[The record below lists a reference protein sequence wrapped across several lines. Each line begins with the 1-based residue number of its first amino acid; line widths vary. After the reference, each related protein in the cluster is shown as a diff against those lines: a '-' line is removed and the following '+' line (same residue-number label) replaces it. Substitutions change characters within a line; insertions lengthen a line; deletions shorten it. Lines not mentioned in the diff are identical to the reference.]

1 MHGEKLVKLN
11 ELNFKRWKHKI
22 LFYMT
27 TLNLVKF
34 LLKKA
39 TKLSDN
45 KFNSIIMVALDVWNQ
60 SDLCARTT
68 S

>member
-1 MHGEKLVKLN
+1 
-11 ELNFKRWKHKI
+11 
-22 LFYMT
+22 MT